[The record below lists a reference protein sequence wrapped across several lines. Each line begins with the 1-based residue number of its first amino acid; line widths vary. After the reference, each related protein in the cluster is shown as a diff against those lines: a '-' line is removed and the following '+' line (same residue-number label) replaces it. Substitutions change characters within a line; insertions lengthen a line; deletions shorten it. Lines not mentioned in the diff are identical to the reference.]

1 MTFCTCVADFLSIVV
16 CRTNERREY
25 PVDNSRIGFN
35 NVEDYLLVS
44 SRFFVQVLMSQMQK
58 LVLTIIN
65 NLKRHVTRFQVQ
77 RDYQMLVNTMRYHN
91 PTWKRTT
98 PPKGLQVPQR

>member
-44 SRFFVQVLMSQMQK
+44 GPERLSNVSEHNALPQSNLEANNTTEGATSTAAVDLSEMSTE
-58 LVLTIIN
+58 L
-65 NLKRHVTRFQVQ
+65 
-77 RDYQMLVNTMRYHN
+77 
-91 PTWKRTT
+91 
-98 PPKGLQVPQR
+98 